1 MKVIKKPDLKIIQC
15 KFCQSVLKIKHRDI
29 QLTEFNQKYV
39 VCPVCYHW
47 NVKDDNELFEG
58 VKNERN

>member
-1 MKVIKKPDLKIIQC
+1 MKVIEKPDLKLIQC
-15 KFCQSVLKIKHRDI
+15 KFCQSILKIKHRDI

-39 VCPVCYHW
+39 VCPVCNNW

-58 VKNERN
+58 AKK